1 MFEDAKRCF
10 NRRTWGGI
18 GFRYIVIYISPFLEG
33 ICYRISRSRK
43 SCKKSKKFLPAKN
56 HFQRFANMTKKKVK
70 EERRNLLDKYSIPMS
85 EIPDKDL
92 KDNKGWVWLKDL
104 IDY

>member
-1 MFEDAKRCF
+1 MCHL
-10 NRRTWGGI
+10 GGGYRIYEHSDLHITFFRGNFAI
-18 GFRYIVIYISPFLEG
+18 GFP
-33 ICYRISRSRK
+33 
-43 SCKKSKKFLPAKN
+43 CKKSKKFLPAKN